1 MTRYRSY
8 YATKDTNDGADMFDE
23 YDPTPYEGGYDMG
36 LTYGRPLQPTEKT
49 CYRHSSGSASDDSNE
64 PEFPSRK
71 ESSAYD
77 EEAVKEEY
85 SSYARPSHEGDQYN
99 IRKQNLGGGKEK
111 GYGEGRKSGSFDDE
125 ESTPAGEG
133 GYGRKKYSTS
143 PGGSRSS
150 WWPGC
155 CTSDQAIQN
164 KQIASKI

>member
-64 PEFPSRK
+64 PEFPSCK

-77 EEAVKEEY
+77 EEAVKEY

-99 IRKQNLGGGKEK
+99 IGKQNMGGGKEK

-155 CTSDQAIQN
+155 CTSDQAIQ
-164 KQIASKI
+164 

>member
-8 YATKDTNDGADMFDE
+8 YATKDTDDGADMFEE

-49 CYRHSSGSASDDSNE
+49 CYRHSSGSASNDYNE
-64 PEFPSRK
+64 PEFP
-71 ESSAYD
+71 
-77 EEAVKEEY
+77 
-85 SSYARPSHEGDQYN
+85 YARPSHEVDQYN

-111 GYGEGRKSGSFDDE
+111 GYGGGRKSGSFDDE

-155 CTSDQAIQN
+155 CTSDQAIQ
-164 KQIASKI
+164 